1 MDVQDTKE
9 PACLRLFLDYQG
21 LPLLWSWM
29 VDVPSTAIDFKTQ
42 VPLFTPELLGITEAV
57 MSCCLPCTSVLLWHK
72 PEYLTGFPRIL
83 ETHGISERN
92 FPGLESRGN

>member
-29 VDVPSTAIDFKTQ
+29 VDVSPNAIDFKTQ
-42 VPLFTPELLGITEAV
+42 VHNYVCLLHVRAFFTLHFCLLSTIYFLLFI
-57 MSCCLPCTSVLLWHK
+57 M
-72 PEYLTGFPRIL
+72 
-83 ETHGISERN
+83 
-92 FPGLESRGN
+92 